1 MLDPISQKSRFL
13 SRELHKK
20 LDNLPRMRS
29 VGKASNFQSNVRVD
43 TNP

>member
-13 SRELHKK
+13 SPELHKK
-20 LDNLPRMRS
+20 LDNLPRMS
-29 VGKASNFQSNVRVD
+29 SLGKAGKIPTNPRVD